1 MDSGD
6 SRRLF
11 NCELPL
17 LALSLSHSLLSCHTM
32 YIVHRLVHFSS
43 PSSRLDACVDNSAAV
58 SSSSC
63 VLCRSKEYIKH
74 SHLNYRS
81 SHDWCCAVLLCSLA
95 IHNYAMWIWFM
106 NLKWILPKR
115 KLCSRDIFLQSK
127 SHISPIC
134 ARQPQRYI
142 YGTSKNMTTKFPK
155 MAQLKRA
162 ASADHQVDN
171 SRRSSMQFYEICE
184 SHYAMQKM
192 HGATAEEKKIL
203 NKNFRL
209 MPLHTQHTISAYKFF
224 ADDGNWNN
232 QVSFRCCALC
242 VCL

>member
-81 SHDWCCAVLLCSLA
+81 SHD
-95 IHNYAMWIWFM
+95 
-106 NLKWILPKR
+106 
-115 KLCSRDIFLQSK
+115 
-127 SHISPIC
+127 
-134 ARQPQRYI
+134 
-142 YGTSKNMTTKFPK
+142 
-155 MAQLKRA
+155 
-162 ASADHQVDN
+162 
-171 SRRSSMQFYEICE
+171 
-184 SHYAMQKM
+184 
-192 HGATAEEKKIL
+192 
-203 NKNFRL
+203 
-209 MPLHTQHTISAYKFF
+209 
-224 ADDGNWNN
+224 
-232 QVSFRCCALC
+232 
-242 VCL
+242 